1 MKANVHDTTEIEVL
15 ESTIKFNEGVIIGEN
30 HTGKLSKK
38 IESIMQV
45 STSCVT
51 ARQSFWQLSRPTRM
65 ITRITYSNHL

>member
-1 MKANVHDTTEIEVL
+1 MALDVSRDFI
-15 ESTIKFNEGVIIGEN
+15 
-30 HTGKLSKK
+30 KK